1 MSTRSSAVSL
11 SVSDLHFAWPD
22 GTPVFAGLSFAVGA
36 GRVGIV
42 GHNGSGKS
50 TLLRLMSGRLR
61 PDRGSIRR
69 AGSLGY
75 LPQDLPLRVD
85 ARVDELLGIADVRRA
100 LVAVEAGDVSE
111 PVLETIGDA
120 WDIEERAAALLER
133 LGLDVGLDRR
143 IGEISGGEAVLL
155 GLAAELLHEPDALL
169 LDEPTNNLDRSG
181 RARLVEAVRSFRGAL
196 VVVSHDEQLLDHVDQ
211 VGDLREGEISWFG
224 GNLTA
229 YREALAREQE
239 VAERAVRVAE
249 ADVRR
254 QRRELAAAHIK
265 LDRRRRYGQKMWDTK
280 REPKIV
286 MGARK
291 REAQVSAGKHRIM
304 HEERLVSARERL
316 AEAEDGVRD
325 DAPIR
330 IDLPGT
336 ELPEGRVVLRLED
349 VELRNGVRGSL
360 EERGPERMALV
371 GANGCGKSTLLHTI
385 AGELKPR
392 AGVRELYVPARLLPQ
407 RIDIVDNELSVAE
420 NVARFAPAS
429 DENRRRARLARFH
442 FRGRAADQQVSTLSG
457 GERFRAA
464 MAALLLAEPAPQL
477 LMLDEPTNNLDLASI
492 DQLVSALE
500 SYRGALLVASH
511 DQAFLGRLHLTR
523 YVEVASG
530 RFAATS
536 TPPSRSRASVT
547 HARGGLRP

>member
-1 MSTRSSAVSL
+1 MSTRASAVSI

-22 GTPVFAGLSFAVGA
+22 GTSVFAGLSFAVNA

-42 GHNGSGKS
+42 GRNGSGKS
-50 TLLRLMSGRLR
+50 TLLRLVSGRLR
-61 PDRGSIRR
+61 PNRGSIRR

-75 LPQDLPLRVD
+75 LSQDLPLRVD
-85 ARVDELLGIADVRRA
+85 ARVDELLGIAGVRRA
-100 LVAVEAGDVSE
+100 LAAVEAGDVSE

-120 WDIEERAAALLER
+120 WDIEERAPALLQR
-133 LGLDVGLDRR
+133 LGLDLGLDRR

-155 GLAAELLHEPDALL
+155 GLAAELLHEPDVLL

-181 RARLVEAVRSFRGAL
+181 RARLVKAVRSFRGAL
-196 VVVSHDEQLLDHVDQ
+196 VVVSHDEQLLEHVDQ
-211 VGDLREGEISWFG
+211 VGDLRDGEINWYG
-224 GNLTA
+224 GNLSA
-229 YREALAREQE
+229 YREAVALEQQA
-239 VAERAVRVAE
+239 AERAVRVAE

-291 REAQVSAGKHRIM
+291 REAEVSAGKHRIM
-304 HEERLVSARERL
+304 HEERLASARERL
-316 AEAEDGVRD
+316 TGAEDGVRD

-360 EERGPERMALV
+360 EVRGPERMAVV
-371 GANGCGKSTLLHTI
+371 GPNGSGKSTLLHTI
-385 AGELKPR
+385 AGQLAPT
-392 AGVRELYVPARLLPQ
+392 AGVCDLRVPARLLPQ
-407 RIDIVDNELSVAE
+407 RIDIVDNDLSVVE
-420 NVARFAPAS
+420 NVARFAPGS

-442 FRGRAADQQVSTLSG
+442 FRGRAADQQASTLSG

-477 LMLDEPTNNLDLASI
+477 LMLDEPSNNLDLASI

-500 SYRGALLVASH
+500 NYRGALLVASH
-511 DQAFLGRLHLTR
+511 DQAFLRRLHLTS
-523 YVEVASG
+523 YVELAPD
-530 RFAATS
+530 RFATTS
-536 TPPSRSRASVT
+536 THHPAAPGPIRRQGD
-547 HARGGLRP
+547 R

>member
-1 MSTRSSAVSL
+1 MSTRLSAV

-22 GTPVFAGLSFAVGA
+22 GTPVFAGLSFAVDA

-42 GHNGSGKS
+42 GRNGSGKS
-50 TLLRLMSGRLR
+50 TLLRLLSGQLR

-75 LPQDLPLRVD
+75 LRQDLPLRVD

-120 WDIEERAAALLER
+120 WDIEDRAHALLER
-133 LGLDVGLDRR
+133 LGLECGLDQR
-143 IGEISGGEAVLL
+143 IGELSGGEAVLL
-155 GLAAELLHEPDALL
+155 GLVAELLHEPDVLL

-196 VVVSHDEQLLDHVDQ
+196 VVVSHDEQLLEHVDQ
-211 VGDLREGEISWFG
+211 VGDLRDGEIDWYG
-224 GNLTA
+224 GNFAA
-229 YREALAREQE
+229 YREALALEQE
-239 VAERAVRVAE
+239 AAERAVRVAE

-304 HEERLVSARERL
+304 HEERLTSARERL

-336 ELPEGRVVLRLED
+336 ELPEGRVVLRLQD

-360 EERGPERMALV
+360 EVRGPERIALV
-371 GANGCGKSTLLHTI
+371 GGNGSGKSTLLHTI
-385 AGELKPR
+385 AGELEP
-392 AGVRELYVPARLLPQ
+392 AGVCELRVPARLLPQ
-407 RIDIVDNELSVAE
+407 RIDIVDNGLSVVE

-442 FRGRAADQQVSTLSG
+442 FQGRAADQQASTLSG

-500 SYRGALLVASH
+500 NFRGALLVASH
-511 DQAFLGRLHLTR
+511 DEAFLRRLHLTR
-523 YVEVASG
+523 YVEMALG
-530 RFAATS
+530 RFTATS
-536 TPPSRSRASVT
+536 TPPSPSRATVT
-547 HARGGLRP
+547 RSRGGLRP